1 MFLGPALPV
10 REGRLEDALIAT
22 LERHAQTVAGG
33 QLEVHVGTVML
44 EPTARQVQVKY
55 NALPFVVIL

>member
-1 MFLGPALPV
+1 M
-10 REGRLEDALIAT
+10 DALIAT

-33 QLEVHVGTVML
+33 QVEVHVGTVML